1 MTRTRAHLSSIG
13 LAATLLP
20 SRSRLWPA
28 MWCRRSVPR
37 PPTFNKDVA
46 PILYANCVSCH
57 RAGEVGPM
65 PLTTFAHVRPW
76 ASAIRQK
83 VESRAMPPWHAD
95 RQHGSF
101 RNDPSLTDQQIR
113 HHHRLGGRGR
123 AGGRR
128 PAAGDADVRG
138 RLADRQAR
146 SGVRDA
152 GGLRDPGARHRRLP
166 VLRGADQLHRGPLD
180 AGRRGPR
187 GRPRPRA
194 PHHRLREGAD
204 AELAADGHEQSGRSW
219 RPVPRFR
226 RRWSRCSRSRP
237 AASVLPAASR
247 TGDSMLVNWAVGE
260 DAPVFRPGMAKR
272 IPAGSTL
279 VFQVHYTTNGT
290 PGRDRSRIG
299 LVFAKNPPAG
309 RSADRHDP
317 QPAVLDSA
325 RRRRSPGG
333 GRGHVQRGREG
344 VDPAPAHAPA
354 RQGHDLHVT
363 YPDGRQQIALRVP
376 KFDFGWQT
384 DYYLAEP
391 LSLPK
396 GSRIRVN
403 AHFDNSAANRAN
415 PDPAATVHWG
425 DQTWEEMMIGFLTYT
440 VDSRGASQGRR
451 ANRPGLRP
459 EGQRLKAR
467 TGPELHPWLVR
478 KCEGSFPSGRIKLG

>member
-1 MTRTRAHLSSIG
+1 MTRARAQLVFAG
-13 LAATLLP
+13 LATALAVAAIGSGTAV
-20 SRSRLWPA
+20 SAQRA
-28 MWCRRSVPR
+28 QAV
-37 PPTFNKDVA
+37 TFNKDVA

-65 PLTTFAHVRPW
+65 PLTTFAQVRPW

-83 VESRAMPPWHAD
+83 VETRAMPPWHAD

-113 HHHRLGGRGR
+113 TITAWVDAGAPEGTGPLPVMPTFAEGWQIGKPDQVLEMLADYEIPARGTVDYQYFEVPTGFTEDRWMQAGEVR
-123 AGGRR
+123 AGDRAHVHHIIVYVKEPTPNTR
-128 PAAGDADVRG
+128 PTVMSIRPI
-138 RLADRQAR
+138 LA
-146 SGVRDA
+146 
-152 GGLRDPGARHRRLP
+152 PGATIPPALVTLLAQP
-166 VLRGADQLHRGPLD
+166 
-180 AGRRGPR
+180 AG
-187 GRPRPRA
+187 
-194 PHHRLREGAD
+194 
-204 AELAADGHEQSGRSW
+204 
-219 RPVPRFR
+219 
-226 RRWSRCSRSRP
+226 
-237 AASVLPAASR
+237 ASVLPAASR

-290 PGRDRSRIG
+290 SGRDRSRIG
-299 LVFAKNPPAG
+299 LVFAKNPPQVEVRTGMILNPLFSIPPGA
-309 RSADRHDP
+309 ADHQVEAEATFSDDVKVWTLHP
-317 QPAVLDSA
+317 HMHL
-325 RRRRSPGG
+325 
-333 GRGHVQRGREG
+333 RGK
-344 VDPAPAHAPA
+344 DMTYTI
-354 RQGHDLHVT
+354 T

-440 VDSRGASQGRR
+440 VDRR
-451 ANRPGLRP
+451 D
-459 EGQRLKAR
+459 
-467 TGPELHPWLVR
+467 VR
-478 KCEGSFPSGRIKLG
+478 Q